1 MASISIAPI
10 DTVINFNGVN
20 FDKDN
25 TPAFTGSVTGLSSY
39 ANQTVQ
45 IRDSFSVIGTAS
57 VAPNGSWSF
66 DFGSTSGRVL
76 SDGMHNINVRLLNN
90 GQAVNG
96 VTSSYKVTIDTQTTT
111 PTAFATPAAT
121 YIDAGGVQHMITN
134 TASPVISGRGEPG
147 AEINIFD
154 RNTPNPDPSVPA
166 DQQFAWIGSTTVGA
180 DGNYSYALQQFNADG
195 SVNLGNSTA
204 LYPDGVYN
212 IGVTSTDIAGNMKS
226 AAPISIEVDTV
237 ASSPFVY
244 SLDTVPSSNV
254 DGAAAVNGVV
264 FTNDST
270 PAIKGYAETGS
281 EVTVKDAAGNVLGT
295 ATANGALVNGKSEFT
310 FQVQNSEALSQG
322 IHTFN
327 FVTTD
332 RAGNVSSPTTAVI
345 GVDSVTQQPTLSMA
359 DTTTAGGVN
368 YTRDNT
374 PTLSGVAEPGATVQF
389 TDSSGNALGS
399 VTANA
404 NTGAYSYTVPT
415 PMVDGAKTITATAT
429 DALGNKAS
437 TNFDVKV
444 DTRTEAPT
452 LTDAAAINV
461 NGVSL
466 DKDNTPT
473 ITGTAE
479 AGSTVTIKDGNTPLG
494 TTIATPDGTYSFTPQ
509 NANAM
514 IDGVH
519 TLTATATDVA
529 GNVSSTVTSHVTIDT
544 RNPGAPTA
552 TIGQDT
558 PPVTLHGVTYGTDR
572 TPTITGTAEAGSTV
586 TIKDGNAILGSVTA
600 GENGAYSFTPVDANQ
615 LAGGTH
621 NINVTATDLA
631 GNVSS
636 ATAKSLSVVCYMS
649 GTRLQTQN
657 GWALVQDLQVGD
669 LLKTV
674 SGDVQPVVWLGESTI
689 DCRRQQ
695 DKKNAYPVR
704 IAQHAFGLNL
714 PERDL
719 YVSPLH
725 SLYVQGVMIPAIH
738 LVNGLTVTQEQ
749 QETFVTYY
757 HVELP
762 QHNAVFAEG
771 LPAETYLDT
780 TPENRH
786 FFQANNGGQK
796 VFAMDAQFP
805 ACPQGT
811 PVWQHI
817 WDTQGF
823 APLTQSGPILEAVK
837 ASLLARAQ
845 ELLQEEDL
853 LAA

>member
-1 MASISIAPI
+1 MPAISIAPVN
-10 DTVINFNGVN
+10 TVINFNGVN

-25 TPAFTGSVTGLSSY
+25 TPAFTGSVTGLNSV

-45 IRDSFSVIGTAS
+45 VRDSFSVIGTTSIA
-57 VAPNGSWSF
+57 ADGSWSF
-66 DFGSTSGRVL
+66 DFGGATGRTL
-76 SDGMHNINVRLLNN
+76 TDGMHNINVRLLNN
-90 GQAVNG
+90 GQAVSG

-147 AEINIFD
+147 AVINIFD
-154 RNTPNPDPSVPA
+154 RNTPNPDSSLPA
-166 DQQFAWIGSTTVGA
+166 DQQFAWIGDTVVGA
-180 DGNYSYALQQFNADG
+180 DGNYSYELQQFNADG
-195 SVNLGNSTA
+195 SVNLSNSTS
-204 LYPDGVYN
+204 LFPDGVYN
-212 IGVTSTDIAGNMKS
+212 IGVTSTDVAGNTKS

-237 ASSPFVY
+237 ATSPFVY
-244 SLDTVPSSNV
+244 SLDTDPRSNI

-281 EVTVKDAAGNVLGT
+281 EVTLKDGAGNVLGT
-295 ATANGALVNGKSEFT
+295 AMADGALVNGKSEFT

-359 DTTTAGGVN
+359 DTTTAGGVK
-368 YTRDNT
+368 YTQDNT
-374 PTLSGVAEPGATVQF
+374 PTLSGVAEPGATVRF

-404 NTGAYSYTVPT
+404 NTGAYSYTVTT
-415 PMVDGAKTITATAT
+415 PMGEGAKTITATAT
-429 DALGNKAS
+429 DRLGNQAT

-444 DTRTEAPT
+444 DTQTAAPT
-452 LTDAAAINV
+452 LASSSALTVD
-461 NGVSL
+461 GVKL
-466 DKDNTPT
+466 DKDSTPT

-479 AGSTVTIKDGNTPLG
+479 AGSTVTIKDGNTTLG
-494 TTIATPDGTYSFTPQ
+494 TTVATDGTYSFTPTTVQ
-509 NANAM
+509 ALS
-514 IDGVH
+514 DGVH
-519 TLTATATDVA
+519 TLSASATDAA
-529 GNVSSTVTSHVTIDT
+529 GNVSTTVTSNVTIDSTSPGAPSATIGLEGSTVTV
-544 RNPGAPTA
+544 G
-552 TIGQDT
+552 
-558 PPVTLHGVTYGTDR
+558 GVTYNTDR
-572 TPTITGTAEAGSTV
+572 TPTISGTAEAGSTV
-586 TIKDGNAILGSVTA
+586 TIKNGDATLGTVTA
-600 GENGAYSFTPVDANQ
+600 GSDGTYSYTLAPQNQ
-615 LAGGTH
+615 LDGGTH

-636 ATAKSLSVVCYMS
+636 ATANSLSVVCYMS

-786 FFQANNGGQK
+786 FFQANNGDQK
-796 VFAMDAQFP
+796 VFAIDAQFP

-845 ELLQEEDL
+845 ELVQEEDL